1 MRRCMRTNA
10 TCAREAIG
18 LGVGAMLFAA
28 AVGSERAAPQGL
40 ADVMTALARIG
51 ERVEQYYRRA
61 QSLVCVET
69 VVIQSLGAS
78 FGPDDLARILEYE
91 LRVDWEAP
99 ADGALAPEANVA
111 RRLMKINGRVA
122 KPSAEPGCMD
132 PKSISPEPLAF
143 LLPPKRDEYAFAWNR
158 SPRTKD
164 GRTLKIDYKSR
175 AFGKP
180 VATFKG
186 DCISL
191 ELPGYMRGEVWIDA
205 TKNDV
210 VRIDEQLARQVD
222 YRLPREHVHYGDG
235 WWIIERA
242 DTSIHYKQVQFK
254 DPDETLLLPDSIEYL
269 QVTRGLGHPRIRIS
283 QRFSNYRRFL
293 TGGRVVKD

>member
-1 MRRCMRTNA
+1 MRTSA
-10 TCAREAIG
+10 TCARKAIG
-18 LGVGAMLFAA
+18 LALGAMLLAA
-28 AVGSERAAPQGL
+28 AAGAEHGSAQSL
-40 ADVMTALARIG
+40 ADVMTMLARIG
-51 ERVEQYYRRA
+51 ERVEQYYKRA
-61 QSLVCVET
+61 QSLVCIET

-78 FGPDDLARILEYE
+78 FGPDDLARVLEYE
-91 LRVDWEAP
+91 LRVDWQAP
-99 ADGALAPEANVA
+99 TDGAIAPEANVT
-111 RRLMKINGRVA
+111 RRLMKINGRVP
-122 KPSAEPGCMD
+122 KPGAEPGCMD

-175 AFGKP
+175 VFGTP

-205 TKNDV
+205 TTNDV
-210 VRIDEQLARQVD
+210 VRIEEQLARQVD
-222 YRLPREHVHYGDG
+222 YRLPREQVHFGDG

-242 DTSIHYKQVQFK
+242 DTSIHYKQVPFK
-254 DPDETLLLPDSIEYL
+254 DPDETLLLPDSIDYL

-293 TGGRVVKD
+293 TGGRVVKEH

>member
-1 MRRCMRTNA
+1 MRTSGS
-10 TCAREAIG
+10 CARNAIG
-18 LGVGAMLFAA
+18 AVAAAALVGAAIGA
-28 AVGSERAAPQGL
+28 ERPSAQVL
-40 ADVMTALARIG
+40 ADVTTMLARVG

-61 QSLVCVET
+61 QSLMCVET
-69 VVIQSLGAS
+69 VVIQSLGNS
-78 FGPDDLARILEYE
+78 FAPDDLARILEYE

-99 ADGALAPEANVA
+99 TDGALAPEANVS
-111 RRLMKINGRVA
+111 RRLMKINGRVP
-122 KPSAEPGCMD
+122 KPGAEPGCMD

-143 LLPPKRDEYAFAWNR
+143 LLPPKRDEYAFEWNR

-191 ELPGYMRGEVWIDA
+191 ELPGYMRGQVWVDA
-205 TKNDV
+205 ATNDV
-210 VRIDEQLARQVD
+210 VRIEEQLARQVD
-222 YRLPREHVHYGDG
+222 YRLPREQVHFGDG

-254 DPDETLLLPDSIEYL
+254 DPEETLLLPDSIEYL

-293 TGGRVVKD
+293 TGGRIVKEQ